1 MKLTIVGGGAS
12 GLMLASVLK
21 TLKANIDIEILER
34 YEHVGKKLLMT
45 GNGKCNLSNL
55 NITKQAYNNELG
67 YNIASCFDAVSYF
80 SSLGL
85 LTYSDDQ
92 GRVYPFSNVA
102 NTVLDVLRESLEGVS
117 IVNGSNVIRII
128 KSQDKYKLTT
138 DKAKVFETD
147 MLVLA
152 TGGKTYY
159 KDSNGYILSSML
171 SHRVSTLRPTLS
183 SLKVAEN
190 LASIENLRSKVKA
203 TLYANNKVVYEDEG
217 EVLYKKDALSG
228 IVIFQLS
235 SIIARKPLERYSIEL
250 DLMPSYSQEEIA
262 QFIEN
267 HPSLTGLFP
276 KMIMQYILKKANSN
290 DPLVIASTIKHLRF
304 NVLENMDYKN
314 AQVTAGGVMIS
325 EVDENLASKFN
336 KDLYII
342 GELLDVDGIC
352 GGYNLHFAFA
362 SAYKVALDIIN
373 KVGVKDE

>member
-171 SHRVSTLRPTLS
+171 SHRISTLRPTLS

>member
-34 YEHVGKKLLMT
+34 YEHVGKKILMT
-45 GNGKCNLSNL
+45 GNGKCNLTNI

-67 YNIASCFDAVSYF
+67 YNVASSFDAVSYF

-85 LTYSDDQ
+85 LTYADDQ

-102 NTVLDVLRESLEGVS
+102 NSVLDVLRESLDGVS

-262 QFIEN
+262 QFINN

-290 DPLVIASTIKHLRF
+290 DPLVIANTIKHLRF

>member
-102 NTVLDVLRESLEGVS
+102 NSVLDVLRESLDSVS

-325 EVDENLASKFN
+325 EVDENLSSKFN

>member
-34 YEHVGKKLLMT
+34 YEHVGKKILMT

-67 YNIASCFDAVSYF
+67 YNVASCFDAVSYF

-85 LTYSDDQ
+85 LTYADDQ

-102 NTVLDVLRESLEGVS
+102 NSVLDVLRESLEGVS